1 MASAIRQMTGVGG
14 DVRKIA
20 RLLQKKA
27 PPGHMLAYI
36 NQEEADLLKARGGS
50 GEPHADTGVPSFEE
64 IPYDYSS
71 QLDYS
76 PTGGGTAPSVYK
88 GDTSYGDAENLGTIN
103 YAAPENSGLTGI
115 VENKLAKL
123 GVDYSPTGIGAYS
136 RGQSYGAAPKVDLG
150 QSSFYP
156 SDADIAAVGDRF
168 KTPSELGFQPGGS
181 YPSTIDPN
189 VVAAAAAIPTP
200 REQGFAPGGSTPTD
214 VKNVEPGFF
223 DSMTDETKKRL
234 GIAGV
239 QGILGAYQSQ
249 QAAEQGRKARE
260 ELMRIAQPYQQQ
272 GKKLIEQAQRGE
284 LSAVGQQQLQAVQAQ
299 AAQGAQARGG
309 VGAQQ
314 AQMSAEAFRQQLL
327 QNQYDYGLKVSGIGD
342 QIATGAIRTGLEAD
356 RYVNQLTNSYF
367 TNIARTA
374 YGQAPQVAGSPTY
387 VRAEA

>member
-1 MASAIRQMTGVGG
+1 MASAVRKLTGVGG
-14 DVRKIA
+14 DIRKIA
-20 RLLQKKA
+20 RLLQKEA

-50 GEPHADTGVPSFEE
+50 GKPHADTGVPSFEE
-64 IPYDYSS
+64 EYVP
-71 QLDYS
+71 DYS
-76 PTGGGTAPSVYK
+76 PTSQYTGGG
-88 GDTSYGDAENLGTIN
+88 YGDAENLGTIQ
-103 YAAPENSGLTGI
+103 YAAPQTESIFSQAQNRMA
-115 VENKLAKL
+115 NL
-123 GVDYSPTGIGAYS
+123 GYDYSPTGVASAKAGQYSGQAYVPS
-136 RGQSYGAAPKVDLG
+136 IYENPDRIYGQ
-150 QSSFYP
+150 QT
-156 SDADIAAVGDRF
+156 DAEIAAAGERF

-223 DSMTDETKKRL
+223 EGMTEDTKKRL
-234 GIAGV
+234 GIASIQGV
-239 QGILGAYQSQ
+239 LGAYQTQ

-260 ELMRIAQPYQQQ
+260 ELMRLAQPYQEQ
-272 GKKLIEQAQRGE
+272 GKKLIAQAQSGE
-284 LSAVGQQQLQAVQAQ
+284 LTPAAQQTLQAAQAQ

-314 AQMSAEAFRQQLL
+314 AQAQVEALRQQLL

-342 QIATGAIRTGLEAD
+342 NIATGAIRTGLEAD

-387 VRAEA
+387 VREA

>member
-1 MASAIRQMTGVGG
+1 MASAIRQMTGLGG

-50 GEPHADTGVPSFEE
+50 GKPHEDTGVPSFEE
-64 IPYDYSS
+64 EYVP
-71 QLDYS
+71 DYS
-76 PTGGGTAPSVYK
+76 PTSQYKGGG
-88 GDTSYGDAENLGTIN
+88 YGDAENLGTVQ
-103 YAAPENSGLTGI
+103 YAAPQTESGFAQGQ
-115 VENKLAKL
+115 NRMAQL
-123 GVDYSPTGIGAYS
+123 GYDYSPTGVVSAKNLEASGRAYVPS
-136 RGQSYGAAPKVDLG
+136 IYENPNAVYGQ
-150 QSSFYP
+150 QT
-156 SDADIAAVGDRF
+156 DADIAAAGERF
-168 KTPSELGFQPGGS
+168 KTPTELGFAPGGS
-181 YPSTIDPN
+181 FAPTVDPN
-189 VVAAAAAIPTP
+189 IVAAASSIPTP

-223 DSMTDETKKRL
+223 EGMTDETKKRL
-234 GIAGV
+234 GIAGI
-239 QGILGAYQSQ
+239 QGLVGAYSAQ

-260 ELMRIAQPYQQQ
+260 DLQRLAQPYQEQ
-272 GKKLIEQAQRGE
+272 GKKLIAQAQSGE
-284 LSAVGQQQLQAVQAQ
+284 LSPAAQQTLQAAQAQ

-314 AQMSAEAFRQQLL
+314 AQAQVEALRQQLL

-342 QIATGAIRTGLEAD
+342 NIATGAIRTGLEAD

-387 VRAEA
+387 VRAET